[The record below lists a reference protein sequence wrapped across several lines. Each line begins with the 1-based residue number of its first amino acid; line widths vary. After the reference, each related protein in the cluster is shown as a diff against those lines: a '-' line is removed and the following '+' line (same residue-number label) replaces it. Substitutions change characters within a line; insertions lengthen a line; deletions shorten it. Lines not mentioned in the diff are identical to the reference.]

1 MYFTFSTYLLVFMCF
16 LFALMR
22 DTNIL
27 LSNLQFLIVG
37 QYIFLTAQLMTDDV
51 SPETCIFFIIN
62 NELQHH
68 HVVHQSHNYNKTKSS
83 NIYSNSVGTLVNTSA
98 DTRKTDWP
106 DLAVCDSPNDLSCPM
121 LLFASCSPDNKW
133 IYFTERPIICCLLL
147 SRTNCMLHWK

>member
-1 MYFTFSTYLLVFMCF
+1 MCF

-62 NELQHH
+62 NELQNH

-98 DTRKTDWP
+98 DTRKTD
-106 DLAVCDSPNDLSCPM
+106 
-121 LLFASCSPDNKW
+121 
-133 IYFTERPIICCLLL
+133 
-147 SRTNCMLHWK
+147 